1 MRALLA
7 PSLLVGLACST
18 GGPSGFTDTSATLS
32 TTTQASFTSGPDSS
46 TGETASTTA
55 EPTTG
60 LDPTTGTTAASEG
73 GSSGASSS
81 SSSTGEAPFCGD
93 GVVQRGEVC
102 DDGDDDE
109 QDGCLSDCS
118 AGQALLALVGVGD
131 APGLFARWIPGV
143 GWSVSQAGVTL
154 REAALA
160 PLPTGG
166 ALAAV
171 RRAGPVPQDDGELS
185 YATWSP
191 AQPDILAN
199 FADVGDFGFGLDGPA
214 LATAGVAA
222 TLSFLGTD
230 NKHYSA
236 LFTDGAWAPF
246 APIPAGMV
254 QIQAFG
260 PSAATLAAG
269 TAETYAVYAG
279 DDGKVYL
286 SLKSSPGGAWQA
298 STQAPPPAVHKA
310 LTPAALVDDQ
320 GDLVIAYVR
329 AADSKIGVVKLL
341 TPQNAWTTEA
351 VLDQAITDAEPALA
365 RTDAG
370 ALYLAWKGAGSQTIR
385 AARGVAAD
393 DWGAPFTVEMPA
405 NTAAPALAPGLVGAD
420 VELLY
425 PAGGQLR
432 HARLVGE
439 EVAEVGDVADAFG
452 VVGRAAALRV
462 QLAP

>member
-32 TTTQASFTSGPDSS
+32 TTTQASFTSGPDTS
-46 TGETASTTA
+46 TGETAGTSAGTTA
-55 EPTTG
+55 EPSTG
-60 LDPTTGTTAASEG
+60 PDPTVGTTAAS
-73 GSSGASSS
+73 SSGSS
-81 SSSTGEAPFCGD
+81 SSSTGEAPSCGD

-118 AGQALLALVGVGD
+118 AGRALLALVGVGD

-191 AQPDILAN
+191 AQPDTLSD

-222 TLSFLGTD
+222 TLSYLGTD

-269 TAETYAVYAG
+269 AAETYAVYAG
-279 DDGKVYL
+279 DDGKIYL

-298 STQAPPPAVHKA
+298 STQAPPPAVNKA

-351 VLDQAITDAEPALA
+351 VLDQALTDAEPALA
-365 RTDAG
+365 RADAG
-370 ALYLAWKGAGSQTIR
+370 ALYLAWKVAQGQTIR

-393 DWGAPFTVEMPA
+393 DWGAPFTVEAPA
-405 NTAAPALAPGLVGAD
+405 NTAAPALAPGLVGAE

-439 EVAEVGDVADAFG
+439 EVAAVADVADAFG

-462 QLAP
+462 QLVP